1 MLKSRHVHDH
11 ACEHG
16 HPPAGDALKVAEARC
31 AEKRLKLTPIRREV
45 LEHLAASPAP
55 IGAYD
60 LIEKMHR
67 ASGRRPAPISVY
79 RVLDFL
85 LEAGLAHRIE
95 SRNAYVACAH
105 RHEASDLVVFMI
117 CDTCGCVTEASGQ
130 GRGIQAGDAGGRD
143 VRPLQSLRRAGKGLN
158 PRPRE
163 RPSGRLQRFHEGLD
177 LLLQRAGMG

>member
-1 MLKSRHVHDH
+1 MLKTRHVHDH
-11 ACEHG
+11 ACAHG
-16 HPPAGDALKVAEARC
+16 HTSAGDALKVAEARC

-105 RHEASDLVVFMI
+105 RHESADLVVFMI
-117 CDTCGCVTEASGQ
+117 CDACGCVSEASGAPVQ
-130 GRGIQAGDAGGRD
+130 RDLEAIAKGAGFRPATQVVEMFGRCGHCGEAVDA
-143 VRPLQSLRRAGKGLN
+143 
-158 PRPRE
+158 
-163 RPSGRLQRFHEGLD
+163 
-177 LLLQRAGMG
+177 

>member
-117 CDTCGCVTEASGQ
+117 CDTCGCVTEASGAPVQ
-130 GRGIQAGDAGGRD
+130 RDLSTIAKGAGFRPATQVVEMFGRCGHCGEPAKA
-143 VRPLQSLRRAGKGLN
+143 
-158 PRPRE
+158 
-163 RPSGRLQRFHEGLD
+163 
-177 LLLQRAGMG
+177 